1 MAGKII
7 TIGEYNKII
16 SLLEGYPKL
25 SIVMDEVY
33 RELIYNGL
41 EHVDFSALIDRTY
54 IIGSFSK
61 TFPIQG
67 ARIGWVVTN
76 SEKQKAL
83 EPLFQNTYG
92 SVSSYGQELAKK
104 IIREKLSYYQ
114 LYDNS
119 RIKIINELNKRGL
132 EYLVPEGTFYIFL
145 KVGMDDQTFQKLL
158 LVDNVKVL
166 SGSLFGKRGKGYIR
180 ISFAQDFSIIQS
192 SLDIIVDV
200 LNSQLKRVKNEGC

>member
-1 MAGKII
+1 
-7 TIGEYNKII
+7 
-16 SLLEGYPKL
+16 
-25 SIVMDEVY
+25 MDEVY

-158 LVDNVKVL
+158 LVENVKVL